1 MRVAL
6 FYELMEPTR
15 ETMITSPDN
24 EKLKLVRKLGQ
35 KKHREKLGLFVTEGE
50 DLAAAGLAAGHVPK
64 ALLVHPDCEIE
75 GEQVEPE
82 LLDRASGLASGT
94 RVIGIW
100 PEIWATEVTDVCV
113 FLDALSDPG
122 NMGTI
127 IRTVDALLDAT
138 VVVGPGSVDP
148 YAPISV
154 RASMGSIFTQPVLKA
169 KIDATPEPR
178 VAMVASGGEWPAGH
192 STPVTLCLGSERE
205 GIQHVVLNQ
214 CEEAWTIPLREGRA
228 ESLNVAAAAAI
239 ACERISSVA
248 PAGES
253 S

>member
-1 MRVAL
+1 
-6 FYELMEPTR
+6 
-15 ETMITSPDN
+15 MITSPDN
-24 EKLKLVRKLGQ
+24 EKLKLARKLGQ
-35 KKHREKLGLFVTEGE
+35 KKHREKTGLFVTEGE
-50 DLAAAGLAAGHVPK
+50 DLARAGLAAGFQPK

-75 GEQVEPE
+75 GEEVEPD

-100 PEIWATEVTDVCV
+100 HEKWATEVTDVCV
-113 FLDALSDPG
+113 FLDGLSDPG

-138 VVVGPGSVDP
+138 VVIGPGSVDP

-154 RASMGSIFTQPVLKA
+154 RASMGSIFTQPVIKA

-178 VAMVASGGEWPAGH
+178 IAMVAAGGEWPAGH
-192 STPVTLCLGSERE
+192 STPVTIVLGSERA

-214 CEEAWTIPLREGRA
+214 CDVSWTIPLREGRA

-239 ACERISSVA
+239 ACERISS
-248 PAGES
+248 PAAAVEPG
-253 S
+253 

>member
-1 MRVAL
+1 
-6 FYELMEPTR
+6 
-15 ETMITSPDN
+15 MITSPDN

-50 DLAAAGLAAGHVPK
+50 DLAAAGLVAGHEPK
-64 ALLVHPDCEIE
+64 ALLVYPDSEIE
-75 GEQVEPE
+75 GEAVEPE
-82 LLDRASGLASGT
+82 LLDRVSTLASGT
-94 RVIGIW
+94 KVIGIW
-100 PEIWATEVTDVCV
+100 PEVWAEEAKDVCV
-113 FLDALSDPG
+113 FLDGLADPG

-154 RASMGSIFTQPVLKA
+154 RASMGSIFTQPILRG
-169 KIDATPEPR
+169 KIDVTPKPR
-178 VAMVASGGEWPAGH
+178 IAMLASGGEWPNGH
-192 STPVTLCLGSERE
+192 AAPVTIVLGSERA

-214 CEEAWTIPLREGRA
+214 CDETWTIPLREGRA

-239 ACERISSVA
+239 ACERISSPA